1 MRGQHYRSP
10 HLLSNCCVRLS
21 AHRNRLGRSG
31 QLHAVL
37 VRVGDR
43 ETMRA
48 RPVRSLG
55 QTEIETKPNQFA
67 LYVIE
72 FIQILAQIQVGG
84 AVIRTRSRRFAQIV
98 LQRCV
103 TGRKVILGRFKMNP
117 YDVV

>member
-1 MRGQHYRSP
+1 M
-10 HLLSNCCVRLS
+10 
-21 AHRNRLGRSG
+21 GRTAE
-31 QLHAVL
+31 LHTVL
-37 VRVGDR
+37 VRVSDR
-43 ETMRA
+43 KAVRA
-48 RPVRSLG
+48 RLLRSFG
-55 QTEIETKPNQFA
+55 QAEAEAEPNQFT
-67 LYVIE
+67 LYPIE